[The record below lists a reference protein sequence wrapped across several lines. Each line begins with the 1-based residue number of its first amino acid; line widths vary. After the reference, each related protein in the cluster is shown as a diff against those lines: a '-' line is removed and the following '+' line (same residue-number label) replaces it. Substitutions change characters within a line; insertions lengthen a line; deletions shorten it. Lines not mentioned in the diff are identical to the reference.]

1 MSISVEKTWIVC
13 YYNHL
18 LILEN
23 VYVTSIFHILK
34 RTPKGGA
41 EAWQMRGRSL
51 MPGIEVPV
59 TRYTPESRLRHPLTL
74 LRQMWKDLK
83 ASRELAWRLIVRDIS
98 AQYRQTALGYFW
110 AIFPPLV
117 TSLVLILLRSSAVMD
132 IKGID
137 MPYPAYVMMGTVFF
151 QLFVD
156 ALNYPLK
163 VVNES
168 KTLLTKINLPRE
180 AFILSGMGQVLFSF
194 GIKVVLLVLV
204 FVYFKVSIS
213 WTALLV
219 PIPLLGL
226 LLLGTMLGILLIP
239 VGLLYKDI
247 QLALVIAAQGLVFLT
262 PVAYPPTVGGTLGK
276 LVNLNPVTPLLMAAK
291 DLVSR
296 GIPNNLDLFFIVF
309 GLTLALL
316 FMGWVIYRLALP
328 IIIERIGA

>member
-1 MSISVEKTWIVC
+1 MSK
-13 YYNHL
+13 
-18 LILEN
+18 
-23 VYVTSIFHILK
+23 
-34 RTPKGGA
+34 
-41 EAWQMRGRSL
+41 
-51 MPGIEVPV
+51 IELTV
-59 TRYTPESRLRHPLTL
+59 TRYTPESRLRHPIIL

-98 AQYRQTALGYFW
+98 AQYRQTVLGYFW
-110 AIFPPLV
+110 AVFPPLV

-132 IKGID
+132 VKGIT

-156 ALNYPLK
+156 ALNFPLK

-168 KTLLTKINLPRE
+168 KTILTKINLPRE
-180 AFILSGMGQVLFSF
+180 AFILAGMGQVLFSF

-204 FVYFKVSIS
+204 FVYFKVSVS
-213 WTALLV
+213 WTTLLV
-219 PIPLLGL
+219 PVPLLGL

-262 PVAYPPTVGGTLGK
+262 PVAYPANVEGTLGK
-276 LVNLNPVTPLLMAAK
+276 IMNLNPVTPLLMGAK
-291 DLVSR
+291 DLVTR
-296 GIPNNLDLFFIVF
+296 GIPNNFVPLFTVF
-309 GLTLALL
+309 GLTLVFL
-316 FMGWVIYRLALP
+316 FIGWVIYRLALP

>member
-1 MSISVEKTWIVC
+1 MSE
-13 YYNHL
+13 
-18 LILEN
+18 
-23 VYVTSIFHILK
+23 
-34 RTPKGGA
+34 
-41 EAWQMRGRSL
+41 
-51 MPGIEVPV
+51 IELPV
-59 TRYTPESRLRHPLTL
+59 TRYTPESRLRHPIAL

-110 AIFPPLV
+110 AVFPPLV
-117 TSLVLILLRSSAVMD
+117 TSLVFILLRSSAVMD
-132 IKGID
+132 IKGIA
-137 MPYPAYVMMGTVFF
+137 MPYPAYVMIGTVFF

-156 ALNYPLK
+156 GLNFPLK

-168 KTLLTKINLPRE
+168 KAILTKINLPRE

-194 GIKVVLLVLV
+194 GIKVILLVLV

-213 WTALLV
+213 WTTLLV

-247 QLALVIAAQGLVFLT
+247 QSALMIAPQGLVFLT
-262 PVAYPPTVGGTLGK
+262 PVAYPPTVEGTLGK
-276 LVNLNPVTPLLMAAK
+276 LMNLNPVTPLLIAAK
-291 DLVSR
+291 DLVTR
-296 GIPNNLDLFFIVF
+296 GIPNKLGLFFTVF
-309 GLTLALL
+309 ALTLVLL
-316 FMGWVIYRLALP
+316 FIGWVIYRLALP